1 MPGSCLDDAQDKALL
16 MNTFTLPFFA
26 APNTSTATSCA
37 KLLPSFAE
45 ASISRF
51 SRFSQHLFHG
61 FLSFRLHKLKH
72 SLTCGS
78 ERPSPANQRS
88 ADSGIYNS
96 SAQNHMTMPVEVALA
111 QLRAD
116 ARDLWMP
123 REVPR
128 LAVPP
133 TPLAFLRDF
142 VMPSTPVIVRGAL
155 REWR

>member
-1 MPGSCLDDAQDKALL
+1 MLRQSGARERRMWLRMLQ
-16 MNTFTLPFFA
+16 
-26 APNTSTATSCA
+26 
-37 KLLPSFAE
+37 
-45 ASISRF
+45 R
-51 SRFSQHLFHG
+51 QG
-61 FLSFRLHKLKH
+61 LSH
-72 SLTCGS
+72 TPW

-96 SAQNHMTMPVEVALA
+96 SAQDHMTMPVEVALA